1 MKDLTLS
8 RLAVVVCL
16 GGLGVVAG
24 CHKKVAAV
32 APPAAP
38 AVVPA
43 SAPTARITVNPAV
56 VTAGQNATLT
66 WNTANATGAS
76 ISGIGTVATS
86 GTRSIAPTASADYTL
101 TAQGAGGTAKDTARV
116 TVNRPP
122 PARVASATE
131 EQLFNQNV
139 KDTYFDYDKYTLRP
153 QDAEVAQADAAFL
166 AKHPDM
172 KVVIGG
178 HSDERGSEEY
188 NLALSENRAE
198 ALKSALQR
206 DGVTASQIRVVSYGK
221 ERPFCTDSDEQCWHQ
236 NRRDHLS
243 LDR

>member
-1 MKDLTLS
+1 MNDLRLS
-8 RLAVVVCL
+8 QIAAVVCL
-16 GGLGVVAG
+16 GGLTVFGG

-32 APPAAP
+32 TPPAAP
-38 AVVPA
+38 AV
-43 SAPTARITVNPAV
+43 APTPSTTARITVSPAV
-56 VTAGQNATLT
+56 VTAGQSATLT

-122 PARVASATE
+122 AAPVASATE

-139 KDTYFDYDKYTLRP
+139 KDAYFDYDKYTLRP
-153 QDAEVAQADAAFL
+153 QDADVAETDAAFL
-166 AKHPDM
+166 AKHPDI

-188 NLALSENRAE
+188 NLGLSENRAE

-206 DGVTASQIRVVSYGK
+206 DGVTASRIRVVSYGK
-221 ERPFCTDSDEQCWHQ
+221 ERPFCTESDEACWHQ